1 MVVVHGGRSISKL
14 GIYLISS
21 SSYFFLLLFFYVF
34 RRKLEEKGKNT
45 NSALCG
51 EETHEKDMSL
61 VDLLDPSFQYKIE
74 RQTED
79 KIAKRKLQASLQ
91 IQAKMIM
98 NCKKHFAFIFNSNK
112 H

>member
-1 MVVVHGGRSISKL
+1 M
-14 GIYLISS
+14 
-21 SSYFFLLLFFYVF
+21 F

-91 IQAKMIM
+91 IQAKMII
-98 NCKKHFAFIFNSNK
+98 NCKNILPLSSTATNIDEQFVHVFYMK
-112 H
+112 